1 MMKFNKI
8 YFIIAIVLLLVEIA
22 IAKYSNGFIRHTFGD
37 YLCVILLYALIKSFS
52 TLSTLKTSI
61 IVLCIA
67 YSIEF
72 IQLTD
77 LQKIYPSE
85 YSKILKLLLGTS
97 FSFGDLLA
105 YTLGVATVILLEK
118 HLRKAKTSS

>member
-1 MMKFNKI
+1 M
-8 YFIIAIVLLLVEIA
+8 
-22 IAKYSNGFIRHTFGD
+22 
-37 YLCVILLYALIKSFS
+37 
-52 TLSTLKTSI
+52 LKTSI